1 MRLAQW
7 TPSSYPK
14 SVDTP
19 ARLRYRTGM
28 KRTLLLLTGVILLY
42 LAPSLVLEA
51 VYGPSYAFPPSE
63 DYWMPDGN
71 GGWIAHG
78 SPSGERPDQ
87 PSVTVPMALHYV
99 PLFLPALLLVL
110 FLFGPWSRYMKS
122 APPPPEQDESD
133 DEGDDKKAAE

>member
-1 MRLAQW
+1 
-7 TPSSYPK
+7 
-14 SVDTP
+14 
-19 ARLRYRTGM
+19 M
-28 KRTLLLLTGVILLY
+28 KKTLLLLAGVILLY

-63 DYWMPDGN
+63 DYWTPDGN

-87 PSVTVPMALHYV
+87 PSVNVPLALHYV

-122 APPPPEQDESD
+122 ALPLPEEDESD

>member
-1 MRLAQW
+1 
-7 TPSSYPK
+7 
-14 SVDTP
+14 
-19 ARLRYRTGM
+19 M

-42 LAPSLVLEA
+42 LAPSLVLEI
-51 VYGPSYAFPPSE
+51 VYGPSYTFPPSE
-63 DYWMPDGN
+63 DYWKPDGN
-71 GGWIAHG
+71 AGWVAHG
-78 SPSGERPDQ
+78 SPSGEPPDQ
-87 PSVTVPMALHYV
+87 PSVKVPLALHYV